1 MRGSP
6 AHDEASFSGLYRLFT
21 LQGRTALVTG
31 GTSGIGEM
39 IARGLL
45 IAGARVFI
53 TGRDAGVA
61 AAKAAELSGYGQCE
75 AMTGDV
81 ATQRGRDDLVA
92 ETAER
97 VPSLSILVN
106 NAGMTAHN
114 PFGNYTEAQ
123 WDAVYGLNVKAP
135 FFLVQA
141 LRSVLKANASPEQ
154 PSQVINVGSVAGFVS
169 TTPDSY
175 AYGGSKAALHH
186 LTRVLA
192 RKLAGDGIRVNAV
205 APGLFPSKMSAWIVD
220 DDALHRGALNNIPAG
235 RLGHAD
241 DIAAV
246 AIMIAASRYLT
257 GDVIA
262 VDGGL
267 GL

>member
-1 MRGSP
+1 MSGS
-6 AHDEASFSGLYRLFT
+6 AARDETRPSGLHRLFA
-21 LQGRTALVTG
+21 LEGRTALVTG
-31 GTSGIGEM
+31 GTGGIGEM

-53 TGRDAGVA
+53 TGRDAGAVA
-61 AAKAAELSGYGQCE
+61 EKAAELCGSGDCE
-75 AMTGDV
+75 AMTADV
-81 ATQRGRDDLVA
+81 ATQRGRDALVV

-97 VPSLSILVN
+97 APALSILVN

-114 PFGNYTEAQ
+114 PLGSYTEAQ

-135 FFLVQA
+135 FFLIQA
-141 LRSVLKANASPEQ
+141 LRGVLKANASPGQ
-154 PSQVINVGSVAGFVS
+154 PSQVINVGSVAALVS

-192 RKLAGDGIRVNAV
+192 RKLAGDGIHVNAI

-220 DDALHRGALNNIPAG
+220 DDTLRDGALNNIPAG
-235 RLGHAD
+235 RLGQAD

-246 AIMIAASRYLT
+246 AISIAASRYLT
-257 GDVIA
+257 GDIIA

>member
-1 MRGSP
+1 MSGS
-6 AHDEASFSGLYRLFT
+6 AVRDEARLARLHRLFA
-21 LQGRTALVTG
+21 LEGRAALVTG

-53 TGRDAGVA
+53 TGRDARVA
-61 AAKAAELSGYGQCE
+61 AKRAAELCRFGDCE
-75 AMTGDV
+75 AMTADV
-81 ATQRGRDDLVA
+81 ATQRGREALVA
-92 ETAER
+92 EVIER

-114 PFGNYTEAQ
+114 PFGSYTEAQ

-141 LRSVLKANASPEQ
+141 LRNVLKANACPEQ

-192 RKLAGDGIRVNAV
+192 RKLAGDGIHVNAI

-220 DDALHRGALNNIPAG
+220 DDTLRDGALNNIPAG
-235 RLGHAD
+235 RLGQAD

-246 AIMIAASRYLT
+246 AISIAASRYLT
-257 GDVIA
+257 GDIIA